1 MGQPPRAAA
10 QSPDDGPDWPPGA
23 PDWPPGQGQGQPPGQ
38 GQGQPRQSFAPSQP
52 GDAVSPRRG
61 RRISIPG
68 IVLTLALLASVG
80 FIAYVVL
87 RVEDNQIPLM
97 AGGFVALGATLALIA
112 LWCLYGIWRAASR
125 ARGGRAFALAIV
137 GGLAGL
143 GAIGSFAVAAV
154 SLMVSTS

>member
-1 MGQPPRAAA
+1 MQPP
-10 QSPDDGPDWPPGA
+10 SKPPYETAEPA
-23 PDWPPGQGQGQPPGQ
+23 PADMT
-38 GQGQPRQSFAPSQP
+38 
-52 GDAVSPRRG
+52 PRRG

-68 IVLTLALLASVG
+68 IVLGLALLGSIG

-87 RVEDNQIPLM
+87 RIEDNQIPLV
-97 AGGFVALGATLALIA
+97 AAGFVALGGTLALIA

-125 ARGGRAFALAIV
+125 ARGGRALLLSII

-154 SLMVSTS
+154 SMMVSSS

>member
-1 MGQPPRAAA
+1 MDQPPRASA
-10 QSPDDGPDWPPGA
+10 
-23 PDWPPGQGQGQPPGQ
+23 QPP
-38 GQGQPRQSFAPSQP
+38 APSP
-52 GDAVSPRRG
+52 YASADTDEGGVTPRRG

-68 IVLTLALLASVG
+68 ILLTLALLGSLG

-97 AGGFVALGATLALIA
+97 AAGFVALGGTLALIA

-125 ARGGRAFALAIV
+125 ARGGRAFGLAIL

-143 GAIGSFAVAAV
+143 GAIGCFAVAALTTLV
-154 SLMVSTS
+154 LNT